1 MCSVPQLCPTFCDPL
16 DCSPLGSSVHGIFRK
31 NTGVGCH
38 FLPQGIF
45 PTQGSNLHLLC
56 LLHWQAD
63 PLPLCFLGSLK
74 KCTIP
79 QMICKHKNY
88 CHEKTDQNPC
98 AYRIY
103 IHVDNYLS
111 LSIHTSIHP
120 SMYLPI
126 YLSTHSCICLSI
138 YPSIYPSMYLYL
150 STCASIY
157 PLIHLYTSIYLSI
170 YSSIH
175 LSTYLSILA
184 SLQPVILYLC

>member
-1 MCSVPQLCPTFCDPL
+1 MCSVTQLCLTLCDPL
-16 DCSPLGSSVHGIFRK
+16 DCSLPGSSVHGIFHK

-63 PLPLCFLGSLK
+63 PLPLCLLGSLK

-79 QMICKHKNY
+79 QMMLKHKNY

-98 AYRIY
+98 SYRMHIY
-103 IHVDNYLS
+103 VDNYLS

-120 SMYLPI
+120 SMYL
-126 YLSTHSCICLSI
+126 SI
-138 YPSIYPSMYLYL
+138 YPPTHASVYPSAHP
-150 STCASIY
+150 STRLCIY
-157 PLIHLYTSIYLSI
+157 IYLPVHLFI
-170 YSSIH
+170 HSSTYIH
-175 LSTYLSILA
+175 LSI
-184 SLQPVILYLC
+184 